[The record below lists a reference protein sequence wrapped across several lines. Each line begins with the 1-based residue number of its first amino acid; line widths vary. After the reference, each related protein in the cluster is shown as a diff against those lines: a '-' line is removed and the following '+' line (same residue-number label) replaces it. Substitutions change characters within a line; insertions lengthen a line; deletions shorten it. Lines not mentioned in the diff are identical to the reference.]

1 MVAIV
6 FSFQDRFIQIGIRYI
21 DKAMRI
27 VDTCSQFIDG
37 KFVIRFAA
45 GCDELRQKFLYQ
57 RMSGLVG
64 HIDIRETI
72 LHCIPKPEECKD
84 AESLIFPCNVGISF
98 FPVEGTLRV

>member
-45 GCDELRQKFLYQ
+45 G
-57 RMSGLVG
+57 
-64 HIDIRETI
+64 
-72 LHCIPKPEECKD
+72 
-84 AESLIFPCNVGISF
+84 
-98 FPVEGTLRV
+98 